1 MPTPA
6 RRVAPLEVHARLPIG
21 RFLLLLV
28 LRIQIVIGEPLA
40 AVVKILELN
49 RAEQKRS
56 VSDEELFTSPDVL
69 TQKEVLDELKAI
81 VVERLRFDPR
91 RAADMTLET
100 TLPKGVEGS
109 LGLDSLDFIELS
121 VAMEDRF
128 GITIEEGQDLA
139 EEFNSLFLRNAIN
152 NGLPAITVPEVR
164 NHINEGDELTVH
176 LSQGWLSSG
185 DIRIEFTPLPRMVLD
200 ILDAGGLIP
209 RLVRDGYL
217 PEEQKAAAVR

>member
-1 MPTPA
+1 M
-6 RRVAPLEVHARLPIG
+6 
-21 RFLLLLV
+21 
-28 LRIQIVIGEPLA
+28 
-40 AVVKILELN
+40 
-49 RAEQKRS
+49 
-56 VSDEELFTSPDVL
+56 

-139 EEFNSLFLRNAIN
+139 EEFNSFDSLARF
-152 NGLPAITVPEVR
+152 
-164 NHINEGDELTVH
+164 
-176 LSQGWLSSG
+176 
-185 DIRIEFTPLPRMVLD
+185 VL
-200 ILDAGGLIP
+200 AKMG
-209 RLVRDGYL
+209 
-217 PEEQKAAAVR
+217 QA